1 MSQIHTITKEQII
14 TALRQV
20 HDPVT
25 QQDVVSAEIV
35 SSIVIRNGNIGFSL
49 EVDAEN
55 AATKEPLRK
64 ACEEAVRKIAGV
76 GHVTAVLT
84 AHSQGQP
91 TVKRREEKKVVAPLP
106 GVRFIVAV
114 ASGKGGV
121 GKSTTAVNLAV
132 ALAEQGYKVGLA
144 DADIYGPSIPHMMNA
159 KEEPKVRDSKMVPL
173 ERYGVKL
180 ASIGFIIPEGAAA
193 VWRGPMATKALYQL
207 VRATEWGELDVLL
220 IDMPPGTGDI
230 HLSLV
235 ENYPVAGAVIV
246 STPQDIALL
255 DVEKAVNMLEKVGVP
270 ILGVVEN
277 MSYFQIAGSNEKH
290 YLFGKEGARRLARR
304 LDVPLL
310 GELPIDMAIREGGD
324 AGKPVTV
331 SAPKGESAGCYR
343 QMATQV
349 IKILGAK

>member
-1 MSQIHTITKEQII
+1 MSQINTITKEQII

-25 QQDVVSAEIV
+25 RQDVVSAEIV

-76 GHVTAVLT
+76 SHVTAVLT
-84 AHSQGQP
+84 AHSQGQASP
-91 TVKRREEKKVVAPLP
+91 KRQQEKKLVAPLP
-106 GVRFIVAV
+106 GVQHIIAV

-121 GKSTTAVNLAV
+121 GKSTTAVNLAI
-132 ALAEQGYKVGLA
+132 ALAGLGYKVGLA
-144 DADIYGPSIPHMMNA
+144 DADIYGPSIPHMMSA

-180 ASIGFIIPEGAAA
+180 ASIGFIIPEGSAA

-207 VRATEWGELDVLL
+207 IRATEWGELDVLL

-235 ENYPVAGAVIV
+235 ENYPLTGAVIV
-246 STPQDIALL
+246 STPQEVALL

-277 MSYFQIAGSNEKH
+277 MSYFQPEGAKEKH
-290 YLFGKEGARRLARR
+290 YLFGKDGAKKLADR

-310 GELPIDMAIREGGD
+310 AELPIEIAIREGGD
-324 AGKPVTV
+324 AGKPITV
-331 SAPKGESAGCYR
+331 ASPKGEIAACYR
-343 QMATQV
+343 QIAQMV
-349 IKILGAK
+349 MEKVGR